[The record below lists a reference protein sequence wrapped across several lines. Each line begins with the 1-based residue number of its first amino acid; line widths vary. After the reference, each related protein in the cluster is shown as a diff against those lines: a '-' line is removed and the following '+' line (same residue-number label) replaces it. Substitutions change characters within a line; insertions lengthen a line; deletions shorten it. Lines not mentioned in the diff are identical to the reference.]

1 MNERKLAMPFIVPID
16 HEVRGWGSP
25 QREPSRRLAALQARA
40 AVSSRNKHVTGNLSG
55 RHRSFVPILCIWGDR
70 LAAFRP
76 GRKTVDCISRAGS
89 AGTDFSFRNVPENS
103 KRCNQENTGNRIRVM
118 YLYFHRETT

>member
-76 GRKTVDCISRAGS
+76 GRKTVETASI
-89 AGTDFSFRNVPENS
+89 VPEARGRTS
-103 KRCNQENTGNRIRVM
+103 RSGTCLRIANGAIRKIPEIE
-118 YLYFHRETT
+118 FA